1 MTLICELDEQWSFV
15 ENKARQQW
23 HWYAYKTKADGV
35 LAYTFGPRTDE
46 TCRELPEFL
55 KPFSTGMIT
64 RDNRSSYTRE
74 MPQDKHLVGKIF
86 TRRIERNNLTLRT
99 HIKRPARKTICFL
112 RSLEIHEKPLVHL
125 SKTHVLLTGVIT
137 RASFAVFL
145 PMNDNEN
152 RQR

>member
-1 MTLICELDEQWSFV
+1 S
-15 ENKARQQW
+15 A
-23 HWYAYKTKADGV
+23 
-35 LAYTFGPRTDE
+35 
-46 TCRELPEFL
+46 
-55 KPFSTGMIT
+55 GMIT

-99 HIKRPARKTICFL
+99 HIKRPVRKTICFL

-145 PMNDNEN
+145 P
-152 RQR
+152 

>member
-46 TCRELPEFL
+46 TCRELPELL

>member
-1 MTLICELDEQWSFV
+1 MALICELDEQWSFV

-55 KPFSTGMIT
+55 KPFSAGMIT

-125 SKTHVLLTGVIT
+125 SKTHVLLTGVIA

-145 PMNDNEN
+145 P
-152 RQR
+152 

>member
-1 MTLICELDEQWSFV
+1 MALICELDEQWSFV

-46 TCRELPEFL
+46 TCRELQEFL
-55 KPFSTGMIT
+55 KPFSAGMIT

-145 PMNDNEN
+145 P
-152 RQR
+152 

>member
-23 HWYAYKTKADGV
+23 HWYAYTTKSGGV

-46 TCRELPEFL
+46 TCRELPELL

-86 TRRIERNNLTLRT
+86 TRRIERNNLTL
-99 HIKRPARKTICFL
+99 
-112 RSLEIHEKPLVHL
+112 
-125 SKTHVLLTGVIT
+125 LLTSNDQPGK
-137 RASFAVFL
+137 RFAFHAPWKFTKSHWFIYRKHCTTDWSHYQGL
-145 PMNDNEN
+145 FCCFFTNE
-152 RQR
+152 

>member
-46 TCRELPEFL
+46 TCRELPELL

-99 HIKRPARKTICFL
+99 HIKRPARKTICFS

-145 PMNDNEN
+145 P
-152 RQR
+152 

>member
-23 HWYAYKTKADGV
+23 HWYAYTTKSGGV

-46 TCRELPEFL
+46 TCRELPELL

-145 PMNDNEN
+145 P
-152 RQR
+152 

>member
-1 MTLICELDEQWSFV
+1 MALICELDEQWSFV

-55 KPFSTGMIT
+55 KPFSAGRIT

-145 PMNDNEN
+145 P
-152 RQR
+152 

>member
-1 MTLICELDEQWSFV
+1 MALICELDEQWSFV

-55 KPFSTGMIT
+55 KPFSAGMIT

-112 RSLEIHEKPLVHL
+112 RSLEIYEKAI
-125 SKTHVLLTGVIT
+125 G
-137 RASFAVFL
+137 SFIENTCTTDRSHYQGLFCCFFA
-145 PMNDNEN
+145 MNDNEN

>member
-1 MTLICELDEQWSFV
+1 MALICELDEQWSFV

-55 KPFSTGMIT
+55 KPFSADMIT

-145 PMNDNEN
+145 P
-152 RQR
+152 

>member
-1 MTLICELDEQWSFV
+1 MALICELDEQWSFV

-23 HWYAYKTKADGV
+23 HWYAYTTKSGGV

-46 TCRELPEFL
+46 TCRELPELL

-145 PMNDNEN
+145 P
-152 RQR
+152 

>member
-1 MTLICELDEQWSFV
+1 MALICELDEQWSFV

-46 TCRELPEFL
+46 TCRELPDGFL
-55 KPFSTGMIT
+55 KPFSAGMIT

-145 PMNDNEN
+145 P
-152 RQR
+152 

>member
-1 MTLICELDEQWSFV
+1 MALICELDEQWSFV

-55 KPFSTGMIT
+55 KLFSAGMIT

-125 SKTHVLLTGVIT
+125 SKTHVLLTGAIT

-145 PMNDNEN
+145 P
-152 RQR
+152 

>member
-1 MTLICELDEQWSFV
+1 MALICELDEQWSFV

-46 TCRELPEFL
+46 TCRELLEFL
-55 KPFSTGMIT
+55 KPFSAGMIT

-145 PMNDNEN
+145 P
-152 RQR
+152 

>member
-1 MTLICELDEQWSFV
+1 MALICELDEQWSFV
-15 ENKARQQW
+15 EIKARQQW

-55 KPFSTGMIT
+55 KPFSADMIT

-145 PMNDNEN
+145 P
-152 RQR
+152 

>member
-1 MTLICELDEQWSFV
+1 MALICELDEQWSFV

-46 TCRELPEFL
+46 TRRELPEFL
-55 KPFSTGMIT
+55 KPFSAGMIT

-145 PMNDNEN
+145 P
-152 RQR
+152 

>member
-23 HWYAYKTKADGV
+23 HWYAYTTKSGGV

-46 TCRELPEFL
+46 TCRELPELL

-99 HIKRPARKTICFL
+99 HIKRPARKTICFS
-112 RSLEIHEKPLVHL
+112 RSLGNSRKAIGSFIEN
-125 SKTHVLLTGVIT
+125 TVLLTGVIT

>member
-1 MTLICELDEQWSFV
+1 MALICELDEQWSFV

-46 TCRELPEFL
+46 TCRELPELL

-145 PMNDNEN
+145 P
-152 RQR
+152 

>member
-1 MTLICELDEQWSFV
+1 MALICELDEQWSFV

-46 TCRELPEFL
+46 TCRELPELL

-99 HIKRPARKTICFL
+99 HIKRPARKTICFS

-145 PMNDNEN
+145 P
-152 RQR
+152 

>member
-1 MTLICELDEQWSFV
+1 
-15 ENKARQQW
+15 
-23 HWYAYKTKADGV
+23 AYNTKSGGV

-46 TCRELPEFL
+46 TCRELPELL

-99 HIKRPARKTICFL
+99 HIKRPARKTICFS

-125 SKTHVLLTGVIT
+125 SKT
-137 RASFAVFL
+137 
-145 PMNDNEN
+145 MYY
-152 RQR
+152 

>member
-1 MTLICELDEQWSFV
+1 MALICELDEQWSFV

-55 KPFSTGMIT
+55 KPFSAGMIT

-99 HIKRPARKTICFL
+99 HIKRPARKTIYFL

-137 RASFAVFL
+137 RASFAVFCH
-145 PMNDNEN
+145 E
-152 RQR
+152 

>member
-1 MTLICELDEQWSFV
+1 MALICELDEQWSFV

-46 TCRELPEFL
+46 TCRELPELL

-99 HIKRPARKTICFL
+99 HIKRPARKTICFS

-137 RASFAVFL
+137 RASFAVFY
-145 PMNDNEN
+145 
-152 RQR
+152 Q

>member
-1 MTLICELDEQWSFV
+1 MALICELDEQWSFV

-55 KPFSTGMIT
+55 KPGMIT

-145 PMNDNEN
+145 P
-152 RQR
+152 

>member
-1 MTLICELDEQWSFV
+1 MALICELDEQWSFV

-35 LAYTFGPRTDE
+35 LAYTFGPLTDE

-55 KPFSTGMIT
+55 KLFSAGMIT

-145 PMNDNEN
+145 P
-152 RQR
+152 

>member
-1 MTLICELDEQWSFV
+1 MALICELDEQWSFV

-46 TCRELPEFL
+46 TCRELPELL

-137 RASFAVFL
+137 RASFAVFY
-145 PMNDNEN
+145 
-152 RQR
+152 Q

>member
-1 MTLICELDEQWSFV
+1 MALICELDEQWSFV

-46 TCRELPEFL
+46 TCQSCRNSL
-55 KPFSTGMIT
+55 KPFSAGMIT

-145 PMNDNEN
+145 P
-152 RQR
+152 

>member
-1 MTLICELDEQWSFV
+1 
-15 ENKARQQW
+15 
-23 HWYAYKTKADGV
+23 GV

-46 TCRELPEFL
+46 TCRELPELL
-55 KPFSTGMIT
+55 KPFSTDMIT

-99 HIKRPARKTICFL
+99 HIKRPARKTICFS

-125 SKTHVLLTGVIT
+125 SKTLYY
-137 RASFAVFL
+137 
-145 PMNDNEN
+145 
-152 RQR
+152 

>member
-1 MTLICELDEQWSFV
+1 MALICELDEQWSFV

-55 KPFSTGMIT
+55 KPFSAGMIT

-99 HIKRPARKTICFL
+99 THQTTCPENDLLFTLPGNSRKAIGSFIENTCTTDRSHYQGLFCCF
-112 RSLEIHEKPLVHL
+112 
-125 SKTHVLLTGVIT
+125 
-137 RASFAVFL
+137 FA
-145 PMNDNEN
+145 MNDNEN